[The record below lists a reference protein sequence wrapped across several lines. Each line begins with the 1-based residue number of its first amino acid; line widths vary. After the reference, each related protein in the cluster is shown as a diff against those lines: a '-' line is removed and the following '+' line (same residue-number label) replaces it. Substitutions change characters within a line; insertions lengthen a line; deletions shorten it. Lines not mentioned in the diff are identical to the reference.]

1 MVVESH
7 CLKRCRPFYDHSR
20 LQHGWMTAVYLILI
34 GGYVIRTIRV
44 HLQIS
49 LTMSPWIIEYIKN
62 TTRLSNASF
71 PFKKTYKAL
80 CKSTDVQKT
89 LQHRQEEITKCVSCA
104 ESSGLNSL
112 HAWCY
117 MGICPTFL
125 LLLKKTQHIV
135 GVEGDEHP
143 HTSKLNCTC
152 EFMHWETA
160 SLWRGGFEYTCKN
173 YLRFFF
179 FLNKLFFYFNWSMN
193 YV

>member
-7 CLKRCRPFYDHSR
+7 CLKCCRPFYDHSR
-20 LQHGWMTAVYLILI
+20 LQYGWMTAVYFILI
-34 GGYVIRTIRV
+34 GGNVIRTILV

-62 TTRLSNASF
+62 TTRLNNASF
-71 PFKKTYKAL
+71 PFRKTYKAL

-117 MGICPTFL
+117 MVICPTFFAF
-125 LLLKKTQHIV
+125 TEESTTHSGSGRRRAPSHFQV
-135 GVEGDEHP
+135 
-143 HTSKLNCTC
+143 KL
-152 EFMHWETA
+152 HVWIYA
-160 SLWRGGFEYTCKN
+160 
-173 YLRFFF
+173 LRNSIT
-179 FLNKLFFYFNWSMN
+179 LTWWIWVHM
-193 YV
+193 